1 MVKGKNHIL
10 PRDPTLASNKLV
22 NQASDRF
29 KKEKLIT
36 DKTAD
41 RPKT

>member
-10 PRDPTLASNKLV
+10 PRDPTLGSNKLV
-22 NQASDRF
+22 NQESDRF

>member
-1 MVKGKNHIL
+1 MVKGKYHIL
-10 PRDPTLASNKLV
+10 PRDPTLGSNKLV
-22 NQASDRF
+22 NQAPDRF

-41 RPKT
+41 RLRT